1 MNDYRIRQIIREE
14 LNKSDVNSIVSNKI
28 NSMYSSRDFKKNV
41 KEIVAD
47 AISELC
53 KVLWQKNGIWKPN
66 VSA

>member
-1 MNDYRIRQIIREE
+1 MNDYRIRQILREE

-47 AISELC
+47 AISELY